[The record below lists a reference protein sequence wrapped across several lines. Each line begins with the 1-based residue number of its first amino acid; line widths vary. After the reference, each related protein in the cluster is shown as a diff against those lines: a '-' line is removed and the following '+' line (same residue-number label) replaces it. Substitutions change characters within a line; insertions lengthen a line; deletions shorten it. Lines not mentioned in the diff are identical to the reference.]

1 MTDYVLEWL
10 RKQHPGKRITARQW
24 VDANGV
30 DVAEYEGELLSEVP
44 PQFQFVVA
52 RMAER
57 ARRKR
62 ESRPSDRRIDP
73 VGVVEEN

>member
-1 MTDYVLEWL
+1 MT
-10 RKQHPGKRITARQW
+10 RKRHPGRRITARRW
-24 VDANGV
+24 FDANGV

-44 PQFQFVVA
+44 PQFQFVVV

-62 ESRPSDRRIDP
+62 ASNLSGPH
-73 VGVVEEN
+73 N

>member
-30 DVAEYEGELLSEVP
+30 DIAEYEGELLAEVP
-44 PQFQFVVA
+44 AQFCFIIS
-52 RMAER
+52 RMAERER

-62 ESRPSDRRIDP
+62 ASKPRS
-73 VGVVEEN
+73 